1 MLSLPTSSRKCV
13 NFLQTCLLVKIL
25 LLCFALAFFLLG
37 CKKGERVQ
45 RELDSLYSKAYFQKT
60 NGDLELAIE
69 SFQRLIALDTLRAT
83 TYRLELLSLYEQT
96 GNFRVALALLDSLP
110 PVDSL
115 QAKRLTFLALLGETD
130 VLKKYLRQKFP
141 LTPADELL
149 LADLYLKEKDD
160 DRAQFH
166 LAAVS
171 QSSDALAAIEA
182 LGKLAMLFDGYRQ
195 NGADSSAFFLHKLST
210 VLTKRLREQPP
221 LHEQFQLFY
230 RSAEILSD
238 YDDFTAD
245 ADSLFEQAQKCL
257 KRFSWRGA
265 NPDILSAWMT
275 LMRNTIR
282 APESQSLE
290 QALLTCRIREHR
302 LGEAFATLLLGKCHD
317 YSPSRRIDLLTKS
330 LELFEALSYPELPDK
345 ISLQLDDAI
354 NELLALLLEQERLLE
369 AFEISERLK
378 ALKQRFAL
386 KPVTTPLSP
395 DFEELKHL
403 RGDIFALSIARDSL
417 AFLTNDAERI
427 DRMQRFAETLSI
439 KQGEFYQKWVELKS
453 KAPAEAEQLLP
464 TPITLSE
471 TARLLKTDEVLIQLM
486 FSEAKSYLL
495 VITESTTRVLSL
507 ALTRAEMRELFKQLR
522 FELLNGL
529 PFDSTDVIE
538 NKARRTLTA
547 LLFEP
552 LLPFISERTTVYV
565 MSNAPCPMHILG
577 ERTLFG
583 ETHQLSYLTSAK
595 QLQRANFAP
604 SRSVPPILA
613 LDEIDIV
620 PFDLSPQ
627 EALLEWGR
635 LDNATKLACTSLSR
649 PLAESYC
656 RFAQTQSA
664 QNQYTWINVS
674 CYGK

>member
-1 MLSLPTSSRKCV
+1 MLAI
-13 NFLQTCLLVKIL
+13 FG
-25 LLCFALAFFLLG
+25 LG
-37 CKKGERVQ
+37 CKKGERAQ
-45 RELDSLYSKAYFQKT
+45 RELDSLYSKAYFQKA
-60 NGDLELAIE
+60 NGDLTLAIE

-96 GNFRVALALLDSLP
+96 GNFRTALALLDSLP

-130 VLKKYLRQKFP
+130 ALKKYLRKKFP

-160 DRAQFH
+160 DRAHYH

-195 NGADSSAFFLHKLST
+195 NGADSSAFFLRKLSS

-221 LHEQFQLFY
+221 LHEQFELLY

-245 ADSLFEQAQKCL
+245 TDSLFEQAQKCL
-257 KRFSWRGA
+257 RRFSWRGA
-265 NPDILSAWMT
+265 NPDMLSAWTT
-275 LMRNTIR
+275 LLRNTLGT
-282 APESQSLE
+282 PENQSLE
-290 QALLTCRIREHR
+290 KALLTCRIREHR
-302 LGEAFATLLLGKCHD
+302 LGEAFATLLLGKCHN
-317 YSPSRRIDLLTKS
+317 YSPSRRINLLTKS
-330 LELFEALSYPELPDK
+330 LELFEALPYPELPDK

-378 ALKQRFAL
+378 TLKQRFAL
-386 KPVTTPLSP
+386 KPLTTPLSP
-395 DFEELKHL
+395 DFEELNRL
-403 RGDIFALSIARDSL
+403 RGDIFALSVARDSL
-417 AFLTNDAERI
+417 AFLTNDVERI

-439 KQGEFYQKWVELKS
+439 KQGEFYQKWIELKS
-453 KAPAEAEQLLP
+453 KAPAEAERLLP

-471 TARLLKTDEVLIQLM
+471 TARLLKPDEVLIQLM
-486 FSEAKSYLL
+486 FGEEKSYLI
-495 VITESTTRVLSL
+495 VMTESTVRVLTLST
-507 ALTRAEMRELFKQLR
+507 TRAEMTQVFKQLR

-529 PFDSTDVIE
+529 PFDSSDVIQ

-547 LLFEP
+547 LVFEP
-552 LLPFISERTTVYV
+552 LLPFISERATVYV
-565 MSNAPCPMHILG
+565 MSNAPCPLHILG
-577 ERTLFG
+577 ERNLLG
-583 ETHQLSYLTSAK
+583 ETHQISYLTSAK
-595 QLQRANFAP
+595 QLQLTNFAL
-604 SRSVPPILA
+604 SRGAPPILA
-613 LDEIDIV
+613 LDEIDVV
-620 PFDLSPQ
+620 PFDLTPQ

-635 LDNATKLACTSLSR
+635 LDATTKSICATLTY
-649 PLAESYC
+649 PLAESYR
-656 RFAQTQSA
+656 RFAQSQSA